1 MVVLSIPNKV
11 IHRLHVWFLEPARA
25 PGRWRGH
32 HRRRQLLLHPREE
45 RIRQGGLL
53 HAGEL
58 RPPPRRRGEP
68 GRGQQKYL
76 VNRTKIFELQ
86 EFARAG
92 ADITQTFTYYTTGD
106 SGGKGKG
113 VTVKD

>member
-1 MVVLSIPNKV
+1 M
-11 IHRLHVWFLEPARA
+11 
-25 PGRWRGH
+25 
-32 HRRRQLLLHPREE
+32 
-45 RIRQGGLL
+45 
-53 HAGEL
+53 
-58 RPPPRRRGEP
+58 
-68 GRGQQKYL
+68 